1 MKATTYDRLAVVRI
15 PILFGG
21 LALGLL
27 YLFGFITW
35 SPIHLILSQ
44 ADYPAWWVQRVVGA
58 ITWAYLG
65 AQTADIID
73 YVLQAA
79 TITRE

>member
-35 SPIHLILSQ
+35 SPLHLIFSQ
-44 ADYPAWWVQRVVGA
+44 ADYPAWWAQRVVGA

-65 AQTADIID
+65 AQTADIIN